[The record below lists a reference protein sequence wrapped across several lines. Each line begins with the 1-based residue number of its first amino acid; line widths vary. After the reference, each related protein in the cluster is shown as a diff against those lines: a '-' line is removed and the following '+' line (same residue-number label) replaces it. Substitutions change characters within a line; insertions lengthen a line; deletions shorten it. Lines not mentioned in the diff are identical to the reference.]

1 MREVASLRA
10 CFTSLFSRRKVAMFL
25 NASPKASRCVE
36 KGLNWGCQVL
46 ASQSQ
51 QVTVNLVTLGAI
63 TLTILL
69 SINCTLE

>member
-1 MREVASLRA
+1 MLLS
-10 CFTSLFSRRKVAMFL
+10 
-25 NASPKASRCVE
+25 ASPKASRCME
-36 KGLNWGCQVL
+36 KGVNWGCQVR

-63 TLTILL
+63 TLTIPL